1 MNNTVF
7 FNLTTAYTPYVDPV
21 GVMDMNTSHLK
32 GRSRTKQ
39 HPIFTA
45 VGTMTPSTSGTPG
58 EYTLML
64 DQAVP
69 VAFLPI
75 DVTIHVDNASQ
86 RTHRAIVTGDTPV
99 TNEDRLLRTMLDVTG
114 PAAMLSSPAAERCLL
129 VAYGEY
135 PYLTVDG
142 GDPAQIL
149 EARDETTVTV
159 SIDNTLGASHAEDA
173 AMSNPALQ
181 YLAVCGTRAGAVG
194 GDGAVVVQR
203 ITGTSRGADA
213 ASGRPVVHLRLQ
225 APHGIPAGTRLP
237 YLQVL
242 RPYTPPTAR
251 PCRLPRFEGNRCV
264 VDLMQIDVPIRVA
277 RLTPRYTSVF
287 HVPYL
292 WVFIR
297 IPGCTHANQTTYGDD
312 VRGIRTRDLPEWC
325 GGSAAVRFVVRTS
338 RASMASARF
347 STFLSIPGDRASRV
361 VCDLSSPRG
370 GSAPQ
375 LPDVV
380 ITDDEGSPLDL
391 GLPTSGGRMQPMPHS
406 SVSVNL
412 AIDGDTA
419 ATTAV
424 VCPVRGVMK

>member
-7 FNLTTAYTPYVDPV
+7 LNLTTAYDPYVDPV
-21 GVMDMNTSHLK
+21 AVMDMNTSRLK
-32 GRSRTKQ
+32 GQSRTKQ

-45 VGTMTPSTSGTPG
+45 VGTMTRSASGTPG

-75 DVTIHVDNASQ
+75 DVTIHQS
-86 RTHRAIVTGDTPV
+86 THRAIVTGDTPV
-99 TNEDRLLRTMLDVTG
+99 TNEDRLLRRMLDVTR
-114 PAAMLSSPAAERCLL
+114 PAAMLSSPAAERCSL

-135 PYLTVDG
+135 PYLTPDG
-142 GDPAQIL
+142 GNPAPIL
-149 EARDETTVTV
+149 KASDETTVTV
-159 SIDNTLGASHAEDA
+159 SIDNTLGAFHAEDA

-181 YLAVCGTRAGAVG
+181 YLVVCGTLAGAVG
-194 GDGAVVVQR
+194 GDGAVVIQR
-203 ITGTSRGADA
+203 ITGAIRGADA
-213 ASGRPVVHLRLQ
+213 TSGRPVVHLRLQ

-237 YLQVL
+237 YLQVR

-251 PCRLPRFEGNRCV
+251 PCRLPRFEGNPCG
-264 VDLMQIDVPIRVA
+264 VDLMQIDVPIPVA
-277 RLTPRYTSVF
+277 RLMPRYISVF
-287 HVPYL
+287 HLPYL

-297 IPGCTHANQTTYGDD
+297 IPGCTHANQTTYGNN
-312 VRGIRTRDLPEWC
+312 VRGIRTRDLLEWC
-325 GGSAAVRFVVRTS
+325 GGSAAVQFVVRTS

-347 STFLSIPGDRASRV
+347 PIFLSIPGDRASRV

-375 LPDVV
+375 LPDVE
-380 ITDDEGSPLDL
+380 ITDDDGSLLDL

-406 SVSVNL
+406 SNSVKL
-412 AIDGDTA
+412 AIDSDTA

-424 VCPVRGVMK
+424 ACPVRGVMK